1 MVGEI
6 KFVLLVLLQ
15 LSSFYLHQ
23 CYSLSVEVDG
33 MQGNDSIH
41 CLMPNGFPCK
51 SLDFVIANY
60 YSNYSDTELNITII
74 SPTLLLN
81 DSLSLSNISHF
92 ILQGNG
98 IDETRILCITEFSG
112 LYFSSSSSVVLRH
125 FAMENCSGN
134 FPNGIRGGLM
144 LVSCVDISIQNI
156 SVKQSCGLGV
166 AMVNN
171 HGSIV
176 IEDSIFNSNGCED
189 NCNCSGGSG
198 GGMHVN
204 TTAESLTQ
212 YTIKNCKFNKNS
224 ANPDDNTWYALSNHG
239 GGLSVN
245 LLERASQNYFRIINC
260 NFNTNKAALGGGTN
274 FKFYNES
281 FNNSII
287 VKNSIMECNTAVL
300 GGGGTNV
307 IFDFHPNTDRFNN
320 NVTFVECVLAANGAI
335 FGGGASLDF
344 STQMYHKINK
354 NTIIFRNCTFK
365 GNKANGGA
373 AVDINRSG
381 SNIIGRFIAGSS
393 YFIDCS
399 YFDNRI
405 LDSKNRSTQNGILFT
420 SYAHMYFNGTIKFE
434 NNIGTAL
441 YIVETR
447 AHFTDSTA
455 QFVNNTSFKGGAVL
469 LIGTASLQ
477 LKGHNQFFMKNNSAS
492 YGGAICAEN
501 VLSHYTDTCF
511 IQKESND
518 LATFKFID
526 NKASTGIANDIF
538 VSFLSSCEH
547 YYSCSDIFK
556 NNCIG
561 NISFSQTAGEPFATG
576 ISVLEILEPNITAFP
591 GIPVTI
597 NVQQKDHYGTPVGQ
611 IFSLFANTEAGGLL
625 VVDKEYRTVKLNK
638 IMINGREGAV
648 GTLNI
653 QTISREALQ
662 VSTTVQM
669 LNCSP
674 GFCFNETTLKC
685 VCSLNQ
691 FISNCDNEKSQAI
704 LRKGYWIGYLNNY
717 MDSKHVGFGNCD
729 YRICTYNNNDDHLNN
744 YFLPSEPQKLE
755 DFVCGLTRQG
765 VLCGECREGYT
776 VYYHSQ
782 AFTCGKEKS
791 ACSYGVLLYILSEII
806 PVTLLFII
814 IILFNIHLT
823 SGSLYSFMFYAQAVD
838 IVGVDAFGTVQHTGF
853 KKAIFQF
860 YKIFY
865 GFFNLDMMNNEN
877 LSFCLFKNM
886 NILDIY
892 LVQYFT
898 IIYSLVLTFF
908 TLAALR
914 ANSRIG
920 CRRKLHKRC
929 CIKTNIQYSFINGLT
944 AFVVMCYFRC
954 IHISLHSNIAV
965 DLFVNGKKNATVVLF
980 NGEYEYLKGHHLKY
994 AIIALVIFIII
1005 IIPLPL
1011 LLLLESLLLGA
1022 NKLTIVQ
1029 RILKGNNILL
1039 RLRLKVFPFLD
1050 SFQGCFKDNC
1060 RCFAGLYFL
1069 YRILLISSYLY
1080 ANNITEVY
1088 ISTEIILLAILTTH
1102 VVFKPF
1108 QNPWHNKLDVFLLVN
1123 NILVTFITLNQH
1135 LRTTFI
1141 YDNNQVFPI
1150 IQIILMTFPFLYF
1163 VGYSCY
1169 KVNKKYSLS
1178 TLQSLGSIRQK
1189 FAASF
1194 QIRTLKK
1201 H

>member
-1 MVGEI
+1 MVGEF
-6 KFVLLVLLQ
+6 KFVLFVLLS
-15 LSSFYLHQ
+15 LSGLYLHQ
-23 CYSLSVEVDG
+23 CYSLCVEVDG
-33 MQGNDSIH
+33 KQGNDSIH
-41 CLMPNGFPCK
+41 CLMPNRLPCK
-51 SLDFVIANY
+51 SLNFVIANY
-60 YSNYSDTELNITII
+60 YSSYSDTELQITIT
-74 SPTLLLN
+74 SQTLVLN

-98 IDETRILCITEFSG
+98 IDETRIVCIAEFAG
-112 LYFSSSSSVVLRH
+112 LFFSNSSSIVLRH
-125 FAMENCSGN
+125 FTMENCSGN
-134 FPNGIRGGLM
+134 FPDGIRGSLM
-144 LVSCVDISIQNI
+144 LLNCVDISIQNI

-171 HGSIV
+171 YGSIL
-176 IEDSIFNSNGCED
+176 IEDSTFNSNGCEE

-204 TTAESLTQ
+204 TTVESPTH
-212 YTIKNCKFNKNS
+212 YTIKDCKFINNS
-224 ANPDDNTWYALSNHG
+224 ANPDDKTWYALTNHG

-245 LLERASQNYFRIINC
+245 FREKASKNSFRITNC
-260 NFNTNKAALGGGTN
+260 NFSTNKAALGGGIN
-274 FKFYNES
+274 FKFYGAS
-281 FNNSII
+281 FSNSITVI
-287 VKNSIMECNTAVL
+287 NSSIEYNIAVL

-307 IFDFHPNTDRFNN
+307 ILDFDKESYAFNN
-320 NVTFVECVLAANGAI
+320 SVYFVECILAANRAV

-344 STQMYHKINK
+344 DTQMRHEINK
-354 NTIIFRNCTFK
+354 NTIVFRTCMFK

-381 SNIIGRFIAGSS
+381 SNAIGRFIVGSS
-393 YFIDCS
+393 FFIDCS
-399 YFDNRI
+399 YFDNVI
-405 LDSKNRSTQNGILFT
+405 LDSKNRSTQNGIFFT
-420 SYAHMYFNGTIKFE
+420 TNVHTCFNGTIKFE

-441 YIVETR
+441 YIVETH
-447 AHFTDSTA
+447 AHFSNSTV
-455 QFVNNTSFKGGAVL
+455 QFVNNISFKGGAIL
-469 LIGTASLQ
+469 LIGTASLR

-501 VLSHYTDTCF
+501 VYSHYTDTCF
-511 IQKESND
+511 IQKESDD
-518 LATFKFID
+518 LTTFKFID

-547 YYSCSDIFK
+547 YYSCPHIFED
-556 NNCIG
+556 NCIG
-561 NISFSQTAGEPFATG
+561 NFSFSQTAGEPVATG
-576 ISVLEILEPNITAFP
+576 ISELEILEPNITAFP

-597 NVQQKDHYGTPVGQ
+597 NVQQKDQYGTSVGR
-611 IFSLFANTEAGGLL
+611 IFSLLANVEADGLL
-625 VVDKEYRTVKLNK
+625 LVDKEYRNVKLNK
-638 IMINGREGAV
+638 TMINGREGAV
-648 GTLNI
+648 GTLNV

-669 LNCSP
+669 LNCPP
-674 GFCFNETTLKC
+674 GFSFNETTLKC
-685 VCSLNQ
+685 ACLLNQ
-691 FISNCDNEKSQAI
+691 FISNCIVDKPQAV
-704 LRKGYWIGYLNNY
+704 LRKGYWIGYLNNS

-729 YRICTYNNNDDHLNN
+729 YRICTYNNTKDHLGR
-744 YFLPSEPQKLE
+744 YLLPSKPQKLE
-755 DFVCGLTRQG
+755 DFICGLTRQG

-782 AFTCGKEKS
+782 AFTCGKEKP

-806 PVTLLFII
+806 PVTFLFII

-823 SGSLYSFMFYAQAVD
+823 SGSLYSFIFYAQAVD
-838 IVGVDAFGTVQHTGF
+838 IIGVDAFGTVQHKGF

-865 GFFNLDMMNNEN
+865 GFFNLDMLNNEN

-898 IIYSLVLTFF
+898 IMYSLVLTFF

-914 ANSRIG
+914 VNSRIG
-920 CRRKLHKRC
+920 CRRKLHKC
-929 CIKTNIQYSFINGLT
+929 CIKTNTQYSIINGLT

-954 IHISLHSNIAV
+954 IHSSLHSNVPV
-965 DLFVNGKKNATVVLF
+965 DLFVNGKKNTTVVLF
-980 NGEYEYLKGHHLKY
+980 NGEYEYLKGDHLKY
-994 AIIALVIFIII
+994 AIIAFVIFLTI

-1022 NKLTIVQ
+1022 NKLSIVQ
-1029 RILKGNNILL
+1029 GKRTNILL

-1069 YRILLISSYLY
+1069 YRILLLSPYLF
-1080 ANNITEVY
+1080 ANSITEVY
-1088 ISTEIILLAILTTH
+1088 ISIEIILLAILMAH

-1123 NILVTFITLNQH
+1123 IILVTFITLNQH
-1135 LRTTFI
+1135 LRTTFVN
-1141 YDNNQVFPI
+1141 DNNQVFPI
-1150 IQIILMTFPFLYF
+1150 IQIVFMAFPFLYF
-1163 VGYSCY
+1163 IGYSSY
-1169 KVNKKYSLS
+1169 KVNKKYSLG
-1178 TLQSLGSIRQK
+1178 TLQSFGTIRQK

-1194 QIRTLKK
+1194 HQLRTLQETPK
-1201 H
+1201 